1 MYMIFICS
9 YFQKRNPHVSQLYP
23 PYMFAGCIHSHFH
36 LSLRDDILP
45 DTQSGTQDS
54 IRYVID
60 DNNRFPVPLPV
71 AIPSKDIIHLQFTGV
86 CTAHGSN
93 LSQAI
98 TQQSCGEICPCTTPL
113 SLRRYYITISTD

>member
-1 MYMIFICS
+1 LEESWNFQTGAVQ

-45 DTQSGTQDS
+45 DTKSGTQDL

-60 DNNRFPVPLPV
+60 DNNCFSVPFPV
-71 AIPSKDIIHLQFTGV
+71 AIP
-86 CTAHGSN
+86 
-93 LSQAI
+93 
-98 TQQSCGEICPCTTPL
+98 
-113 SLRRYYITISTD
+113 